1 MSEPVITAR
10 ALTQRFGTVTALD
23 HVDLT
28 VARGQI
34 YGFLGRNGAGKT
46 TLIRILLGLL
56 SPTGGEVSVL
66 GTPVRGGR
74 TPAPLW
80 ARIGYLVE
88 GPGLY
93 PGLTVT
99 EHLRIAAGYRRL
111 APSAITAVTERLDLA
126 RYADVRA
133 GVLSLGN
140 RQRLGLALAL
150 VHRPPLLILDE
161 PVNGLDPA
169 GVVDVR
175 HLLRELADGGTTVF
189 MSTHLIGEVTRLAD
203 RVGIIHAGSLVEE
216 LAGER
221 LGAGSERL
229 VAAFR
234 TADLARR
241 AVEALRARG
250 INAETRTETRAGPRT
265 DAPAGT
271 RSDPGAGADTGAGTR
286 PDTTL
291 LTSTAEAA
299 IRRPDDVVTLLVR
312 AGAAP
317 ISLRVESEDLE
328 ELFLRLTTGVSPEE
342 RAA

>member
-1 MSEPVITAR
+1 MSEPVIVAR
-10 ALTQRFGTVTALD
+10 ALTQRFGAVTALD

-28 VARGQI
+28 VTGGQI

-46 TLIRILLGLL
+46 TLIRVLLGLL
-56 SPTGGEVSVL
+56 APTAGEVSVL
-66 GTPVRGGR
+66 GTRVRGGR
-74 TPAPLW
+74 TPAQLW
-80 ARIGYLVE
+80 ARTGYLVE

-111 APSAITAVTERLDLA
+111 APSAVTAVTERLDLA

-150 VHRPPLLILDE
+150 VHRPPLLVLDE

-175 HLLRELADGGTTVF
+175 HLLRELADDGTTVF
-189 MSTHLIGEVTRLAD
+189 MSTHLITEVARLAD
-203 RVGIIHAGSLVEE
+203 RVGIIHAGRLVEE
-216 LAGER
+216 LAGEH
-221 LGAGSERL
+221 LSAGTERL
-229 VAAFR
+229 VATFR
-234 TADLARR
+234 TPDLAHR
-241 AVEALRARG
+241 AAQALQAHG
-250 INAETRTETRAGPRT
+250 IVAETHAGAAARPRT
-265 DAPAGT
+265 DT
-271 RSDPGAGADTGAGTR
+271 RADARSDTGAATPPGT
-286 PDTTL
+286 TSL
-291 LTSTAEAA
+291 MSTAEAA

-317 ISLRVESEDLE
+317 ISFRVEAEDLE
-328 ELFLRLTTGVSPEE
+328 ELFLRLTTGVVPE
-342 RAA
+342 RRVA